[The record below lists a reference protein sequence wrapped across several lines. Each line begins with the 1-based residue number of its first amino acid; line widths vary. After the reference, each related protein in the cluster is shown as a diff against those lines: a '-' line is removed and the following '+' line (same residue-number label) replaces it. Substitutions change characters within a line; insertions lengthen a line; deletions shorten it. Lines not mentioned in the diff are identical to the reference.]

1 MGWQNFAPETPRL
14 PTLELIIVGIMPL
27 CLMVCGTIGNLLCI
41 MVLLSKLRREAS
53 RNSHRVSTN
62 VYLIWLC
69 FSDSISL
76 YQFSLDNSVANL
88 TGKSIMSRSLVTCK
102 LLEFFGY
109 YTLHLPVVYLTMATI
124 DRTFMLWS
132 PAYKRK
138 IAHPKQ
144 AWRICISIASILL
157 LTDCFLLALGYV
169 EADGTIQCFQSR
181 NAALYRAFLLF
192 LTWFHLVL
200 MTMVPFA
207 VMGMCTLLT
216 IIKLV
221 RLPRVNE
228 ASYLRNKRIAIMLAC
243 MCITYILLTLPNRM
257 VFSVLTPLVE
267 TSIGANVIFSLADS
281 LTYLASSLNCLFL
294 SVSVKGFWSDLWSL
308 FTMNKLRSR
317 TTETISA
324 TLS

>member
-1 MGWQNFAPETPRL
+1 MVWQNFAPEIPRL
-14 PTLELIIVGIMPL
+14 PTLELILVGIMPL
-27 CLMVCGTIGNLLCI
+27 VLTLCGTICNLLCI
-41 MVLLSKLRREAS
+41 IVLLSKLRREAS

-62 VYLIWLC
+62 VYLICLC
-69 FSDSISL
+69 FADTIAL
-76 YQFSLDNSVANL
+76 YQFNLDNSVANL
-88 TGKSIMSRSLVTCK
+88 TGKSIMSRSLITCK

-109 YTLHLPVVYLTMATI
+109 YTLHLPVAYLTMATI

-144 AWRICISIASILL
+144 AWRICISIAGTLL

-169 EADGTIQCFQSR
+169 DADGTIQCFHST
-181 NAALYRAFLLF
+181 NAALYKAFLLY

-207 VMGMCTLLT
+207 VMLLCTLLT

-228 ASYLRNKRIAIMLAC
+228 ASYLRNRRISIMLAC
-243 MCITYILLTLPNRM
+243 MCITYILLTLPNRLC
-257 VFSVLTPLVE
+257 FSVLTPLVE
-267 TSIGANVIFSLADS
+267 SSIAANVIFSLTDS
-281 LTYLASSLNCLFL
+281 LTYLASSLNYLFL
-294 SVSVKGFWSDLWSL
+294 SVTVKGFWTD
-308 FTMNKLRSR
+308 LRSLLTMR
-317 TTETISA
+317 RFHSHTTETTAS
-324 TLS
+324 TYF